1 MLCPSCGVDNR
12 PGRLF
17 CAECGNRLAPKCSS
31 CGTENEPGEKF
42 CGSCGTQLA
51 GSPGAKEPAEP
62 ASGPAAGEAPARAAP
77 ARLPSSFAS
86 GRYEVKS
93 FLGEGGR
100 KKVYLAH
107 DTRLG
112 RDVAVAMI
120 KTEGLD
126 ADGLERVQREAQ
138 SMARLGDHPNI
149 VTVFDIGEE
158 TGQPYIVSQYMA
170 GGELGDRLDQ
180 AEGRRLGLAE
190 ALRISNDIRLALEHA
205 HSQKII
211 HRDLKP
217 ANIWL
222 TEDGTAKLGDFGL
235 AVALDRSRLTMEG
248 MMVGTVAYMPPEQAL
263 GRQPDARSDLYS
275 LGCVLYEMMTGRPPF
290 LGDDH
295 VAIISQH
302 INTAPVAPSWH
313 NPEIPKAVEALILRC
328 LAKNPEERPES
339 AAAIPDVLLAITET
353 ASNAAG
359 RESEESEV
367 NPLDRLA
374 GGVFVGRD
382 KEMDELRA

>member
-1 MLCPSCGVDNR
+1 MRCPSCSRENSAEAKFCKGCGGSLAPVCPSCGAQLDADAS
-12 PGRLF
+12 F
-17 CAECGNRLAPKCSS
+17 CDKCGASLTGAAPS
-31 CGTENEPGEKF
+31 TRTPTPEP
-42 CGSCGTQLA
+42 
-51 GSPGAKEPAEP
+51 SPALP
-62 ASGPAAGEAPARAAP
+62 ASFAG
-77 ARLPSSFAS
+77 

-107 DTRLG
+107 DTRLD

-120 KTEGLD
+120 KTDGLD
-126 ADGLERVQREAQ
+126 ADGLERVHREAQ

-158 TGQPYIVSQYMA
+158 NSGDGRSRPYIVSQYMA
-170 GGELGDRLDQ
+170 GGELGDRLDKM
-180 AEGRRLGLAE
+180 EGRKLELAE

-205 HSQKII
+205 HSQRII
-211 HRDLKP
+211 HRDVKP

-222 TEDGTAKLGDFGL
+222 AEDGTAKLGDFGL

-248 MMVGTVAYMPPEQAL
+248 TMVGTVAYMPPEQAL

-290 LGDDH
+290 LGDDN

-313 NPEIPKAVEALILRC
+313 NPE
-328 LAKNPEERPES
+328 
-339 AAAIPDVLLAITET
+339 
-353 ASNAAG
+353 
-359 RESEESEV
+359 
-367 NPLDRLA
+367 
-374 GGVFVGRD
+374 
-382 KEMDELRA
+382 